1 MDKLEVLEKTA
12 KEQHVPIMMKDGIEF
27 LVHLVKERQPKNILE
42 LGTAIGY
49 SAIQMAR
56 CDEHIE
62 IDTIELDTERG
73 MQAIQNIKDEQL
85 DHRVHVY
92 LMNIDDFKSEKKYD
106 LIFVDAAKAQYRRY
120 MEMFMNN
127 LSDHGVFVFDNLCF
141 HGMVDD
147 PSLIKSRQTRQ
158 LCRKIRDFRDWL
170 LQQESLDCQFYSN
183 IGDGVAVVSVKSNKI

>member
-1 MDKLEVLEKTA
+1 MDKIEYLEMTA
-12 KEQHVPIMMKDGIEF
+12 KENHVPIMMKDGIEF
-27 LVHLVKERQPKNILE
+27 LIQLVKERKPKRILE

-56 CDEHIE
+56 CDDEIQ

-73 MQAIQNIKDEQL
+73 NQAILNIKDECL

-92 LMNIDDFKSEKKYD
+92 LMNIDDFKTLNQYD

-120 MEMFMNN
+120 MEMFMKN
-127 LSDHGVFVFDNLCF
+127 LSPGGVFVFDNLCF
-141 HGMVDD
+141 HGMVDN

-158 LCRKIRDFRDWL
+158 LCRKIRDFREWL
-170 LQQESLDCQFYSN
+170 IYEDAFFTEFYPN
-183 IGDGVAVVSVKSNKI
+183 IGDGVAVVSVKLNDL

>member
-1 MDKLEVLEKTA
+1 MDKIEYLEQTA
-12 KEQHVPIMMKDGIEF
+12 KENHVPIMMKDGIEF
-27 LVHLVKERQPKNILE
+27 LIQIVKDTKPKHILE

-56 CDEHIE
+56 CDEQIE
-62 IDTIELDTERG
+62 IDTIELDLERG
-73 MQAIQNIKDEQL
+73 NQAVENIKDEKL
-85 DHRVHVY
+85 DHRVHVF
-92 LMNIDDFKSEKKYD
+92 LMNIDDFKSDKKYD

-120 MEMFMNN
+120 MEMFKGN
-127 LSDHGVFVFDNLCF
+127 LSENGIFVFDNLCF

-170 LQQESLDCQFYSN
+170 LSQEEYYTSFYPN
-183 IGDGVAVVSVKSNKI
+183 IGDGVAVVSVKQNNL

>member
-1 MDKLEVLEKTA
+1 MDKLKQLEQTA
-12 KEQHVPIMMKDGIEF
+12 KENHVPIMMKDGIEF
-27 LVHLVKERQPKNILE
+27 LTDLVKEKKPKRILE

-56 CDEHIE
+56 CDEDIE
-62 IDTIELDTERG
+62 IDTIELDEERG
-73 MQAIQNIKDEQL
+73 KQAIQNILDEQL

-92 LMNIDDFKSEKKYD
+92 LMNIDDYKTEKKYD

-120 MEMFMNN
+120 MEMFMKN
-127 LSDHGVFVFDNLCF
+127 LSEDGVFVFDNLCF

-170 LQQESLDCQFYSN
+170 IHEETLECDFRAN
-183 IGDGVAVVSVKSNKI
+183 IGDGVAVVSVKTENL